1 MPNSYNQDIRDPGAR
16 WGVRGY
22 ATRFQGFQNLMLFHV
37 SDILLVSSLYD
48 SFILEEDGRL
58 YEMLRSEYEGLS
70 LSHTPSITHV
80 STGEEALDLIA
91 SGHLFDVII
100 TTLHVK
106 DMTASRFAKRLR
118 ESGER
123 IPLVLMA
130 YDNREQ
136 SELMLRDESS
146 LFDRVFLWQGDF
158 RILIAAIK
166 HIEDRMNVEHDTRA
180 IGVQS
185 IIVIEDDVRYYS
197 SFLPIVYTEI
207 HHQSQR
213 LIAEGIN
220 LSDRYLRMR
229 ARPKILLCST
239 FEEAWEYFE
248 KYEENILG
256 VISDIDFPRKGVH
269 DPAAGLEFSRAVKAR
284 HVDIPVLLQST
295 VSENE
300 GKAHAIGASFL
311 LKDSPTF
318 LHDLRQFMA
327 HYFSFGDFI
336 FRTPDGVEVGRASD
350 LKSLEEHLQVVP
362 GSSIEYHAERNH
374 FSNWLKARTEF
385 WLAHK
390 LRPRQVSDYE
400 SVEGLRKDLIS
411 SLQAYRRT
419 RQLGQITEFDKTTF
433 DPTSSFARIGGG
445 SLGGKARGL
454 GFINTLIYNL
464 DITNR
469 FEGIEISVPPAV
481 VLGTDVFD
489 RFLEDNKLQEFALRC
504 DDDEEI
510 TQRFLE
516 AKKFP
521 GDILAQL
528 SDVLD
533 LIREPLAVRSST
545 LLEDSQYHPFAGV
558 YETYMI
564 PNNHLDPRV
573 RLEQLVNTIKRVYA
587 STFYQSAKEYI
598 KVTSYLLEEEKM
610 AVVIQKMVGAR
621 HSERFYPDFAGVAR
635 SHNFYPI
642 GPQRASDGVVSVA
655 LGLGKTVVDGGNAVR
670 FCPKYPKHVMQ
681 FATTEATLRSSQ
693 TEFYALDM
701 DSPPL
706 GLHETHD
713 ELLKRYGLDVAERDG
728 TLHFAGSTFS
738 ADDDTI
744 HDGLL
749 RSGRR
754 VVTFAP
760 VLRHKILPIPEIL
773 QFLLEMGSWGMG
785 TPVELEFAVDKSSR
799 PKGPVEFGVLQIRP
813 LVLSREAEVLE
824 VEIPDPSELI
834 CHSERAMGNG
844 VIRDIYDIVVV
855 DRERFERSKS
865 HEVAIEVSQFN
876 RQLMGERR
884 PYLLIGVGRWGSFD
898 PWLGIPV
905 KWDQIAGARVI
916 IETGFKDFDVTPSQG
931 SHFFQNI
938 TSFMVGFF
946 TVSAEGQDGFVDWT
960 WIGEQRPLMEKNFTR
975 HIRLSAPIEVKINGQ
990 QNRGVIFKPR
1000 QEIVNGAI

>member
-1 MPNSYNQDIRDPGAR
+1 MPNDFKSIFRDPEGR

-58 YEMLRSEYEGLS
+58 YEMLRKEYEGLS

-80 STGEEALDLIA
+80 SSGDEALGLIS
-91 SGHLFDVII
+91 SGHSFDVII
-100 TTLHVK
+100 TTLHIE
-106 DMTASRFAKRLR
+106 DMSAARFAKKLK
-118 ESGER
+118 ESGES

-136 SELMLRDESS
+136 SELMLRNESS

-166 HIEDRMNVEHDTRA
+166 YIEDRMNVDHDTRA

-207 HHQSQR
+207 HRQSQR

-220 LSDRYLRMR
+220 VSDRYLRMR

-239 FEEAWEYFE
+239 FEEAWKCLE
-248 KYEENILG
+248 KYEETILG
-256 VISDIDFPRKGVH
+256 VISDIDFQRGGVH
-269 DPAAGLEFSRAVKAR
+269 DPAAGLEFAKAVKAR
-284 HVDIPVLLQST
+284 RVDIPMLLQST
-295 VSENE
+295 DPENE
-300 GKAHAIGASFL
+300 GKAHAIGTSFL

-318 LHDLRQFMA
+318 LHDLRQFMGQ
-327 HYFSFGDFI
+327 YFSFGDFI
-336 FRTPDGVEVGRASD
+336 FRTPDGIEVGRASD
-350 LKSLEEHLQVVP
+350 LKSLEEQLQNVP
-362 GSSIEYHAERNH
+362 AESIEYHAERNH

-390 LRPRQVSDYE
+390 LRPRKVSDYP
-400 SVEGLRKDLIS
+400 SVEGMRSYLIA

-419 RQLGQITEFDKTTF
+419 RQLGQITEFDKATF
-433 DPTSSFARIGGG
+433 DPTSSFARISGG

-454 GFINTLIYNL
+454 GFVNTLIHNL
-464 DITNR
+464 DIINR
-469 FEGIEISVPPAV
+469 FEGVEISVPPAL

-489 RFLEDNKLQEFALRC
+489 QFLDDNNLREFALRSTK
-504 DDDEEI
+504 DEE
-510 TQRFLE
+510 TTERFLE
-516 AKKFP
+516 ARLFP
-521 GDILAQL
+521 QEILVQL
-528 SDVLD
+528 SDLLD

-564 PNNHLDPRV
+564 PNNHPDPIV
-573 RLEQLVNTIKRVYA
+573 RLEQLLNTIKRVYA

-610 AVVIQKMVGAR
+610 AVIIQKMVGAQHGR
-621 HSERFYPDFAGVAR
+621 HFYPDFAGVAR

-642 GPQRASDGVVSVA
+642 LPQKASDGIVSIA
-655 LGLGKTVVDGGNAVR
+655 LGLGKYVVDGGNTVR
-670 FCPKYPKHVMQ
+670 FCPKFPQHVVQ
-681 FATTEATLRSSQ
+681 FASTEATVRSSQ
-693 TEFYALDM
+693 TEFFALDM
-701 DSPPL
+701 DGLPL

-713 ELLKRYGLDVAERDG
+713 TLLKTHSLAEAEHDG
-728 TLHFAGSTFS
+728 TLHHVGSTYS
-738 ADDDTI
+738 PDDDMI

-749 RSGRR
+749 RRGRR

-760 VLRHKILPIPEIL
+760 ILRHKIFPLPGVL
-773 QFLLEMGSWGMG
+773 QLLLDMGSWGMG
-785 TPVELEFAVDKSSR
+785 TPVELEFAVNMSV
-799 PKGPVEFGVLQIRP
+799 PAGTPMQFGLLQIRP
-813 LVLSREAEVLE
+813 LVLSREADELE
-824 VEIPDPSELI
+824 VEVVEPDKLI
-834 CHSERAMGNG
+834 CQSEKALGHG
-844 VIRDIYDIVVV
+844 VIKDIYDIVVV
-855 DRERFERSKS
+855 DRERFDRSKS
-865 HEVAIEVSQFN
+865 VEVAMEVSKFN
-876 RQLMGERR
+876 ERLVGERR
-884 PYLLIGVGRWGSFD
+884 PYLLIGVGRWGTFD

-916 IETGFKDFDVTPSQG
+916 LETGFKDFDVTPSQG
-931 SHFFQNI
+931 THFFQNI
-938 TSFMVGFF
+938 TSFMVGYF
-946 TVSAEGQDGFVDWT
+946 TVSSDGRDGFVDWK
-960 WIGEQRPLMEKNFTR
+960 WISQQQALEEKKFTR
-975 HIRLSAPIEVKINGQ
+975 HIRLAAPLEVKINGRE
-990 QNRGVIFKPR
+990 NRGVIFKPKR
-1000 QEIVNGAI
+1000 